1 MITEWAEL
9 IAELDKTLSS
19 LVRLWEDP
27 ESTHCTDRVMTS
39 INQALDQR
47 WSVMA
52 KRDEAG

>member
-1 MITEWAEL
+1 MNQWTEL

-27 ESTHCTDRVMTS
+27 DSTHCTDRVMTS

-52 KRDEAG
+52 KRDSEG